1 MIQAKMQS
9 IFNSYKIFLLPLM
22 SLHVRKYKSKEYFV
36 NEENSAGELAING
49 ILSRLRFLKGK
60 FAICNLWVHIV
71 YTDTLDDYTNFV
83 LICLIYIV

>member
-49 ILSRLRFLKGK
+49 ILSRAL
-60 FAICNLWVHIV
+60 AILQ
-71 YTDTLDDYTNFV
+71 Y
-83 LICLIYIV
+83 LICGST

>member
-49 ILSRLRFLKGK
+49 ILSCALAILERE
-60 FAICNLWVHIV
+60 ICNM
-71 YTDTLDDYTNFV
+71 
-83 LICLIYIV
+83 

>member
-49 ILSRLRFLKGK
+49 ILSSARLRFLKGK
-60 FAICNLWVHIV
+60 FAICNLWVHLV
-71 YTDTLDDYTNFV
+71 YRHSE
-83 LICLIYIV
+83 

>member
-49 ILSRLRFLKGK
+49 ILSR
-60 FAICNLWVHIV
+60 AC
-71 YTDTLDDYTNFV
+71 DS
-83 LICLIYIV
+83 